1 MSKQTF
7 NPGLAILLTIMAVA
21 GLMRIPNAAQ
31 ITPWSNFSPIGA
43 MALFGGAYFNKIG
56 KAFLFPLL
64 TLFLGDL
71 IISIFIF
78 HGKYGFIYE
87 GWYWIYGIFLL
98 IVLSGRLIIRKVT
111 ITRVVIASV
120 SAAVLHWL
128 LADLTMWIIGAT
140 DLRSMTPLSHDIN
153 GLIQCYTQGFPLMK
167 NFLAGTLIY
176 SGIMF
181 GVYEWVKRYHPKLAL
196 AAVSQYN
203 GKQESTN
210 EKNELHSG
218 N

>member
-1 MSKQTF
+1 MPKQTF
-7 NPGLAILLTIMAVA
+7 NPGLAVLLIIIVVA

-43 MALFGGAYFNKIG
+43 MALFGGAYFTKIW

-71 IISIFIF
+71 AISVFIF
-78 HGKYGFIYE
+78 HGKYGFIYG

-98 IVLSGRLIIRKVT
+98 IVLLGRLIIRKVT
-111 ITRVVIASV
+111 IKNVIMASV

-140 DLRSMTPLSHDIN
+140 DLRSMTPLSRDIH
-153 GLIQCYTQGFPLMK
+153 GLTQCYAQGFPLMK
-167 NFLAGTLIY
+167 NFLAGTLVY

-181 GVYEWVKRYHPKLAL
+181 GAYEWIKKR
-196 AAVSQYN
+196 
-203 GKQESTN
+203 N
-210 EKNELHSG
+210 EKPVFE
-218 N
+218 